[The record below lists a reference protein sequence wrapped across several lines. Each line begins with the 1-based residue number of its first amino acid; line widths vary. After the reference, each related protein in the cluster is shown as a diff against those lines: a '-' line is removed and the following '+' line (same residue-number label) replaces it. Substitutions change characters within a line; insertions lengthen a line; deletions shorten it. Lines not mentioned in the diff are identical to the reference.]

1 MLSTASRITQLFK
14 SLGSDFAKVEFIEFL
29 PDTGF
34 GEAGYML
41 HLKDGYSF
49 DPMAKDLTRF
59 IPASDINHDNRYC
72 TNHH

>member
-1 MLSTASRITQLFK
+1 MLSTASKITQLLK

-41 HLKDGYSF
+41 HLKTGIRSILWLMTLHALYLH
-49 DPMAKDLTRF
+49 LTCLRL
-59 IPASDINHDNRYC
+59 I
-72 TNHH
+72 T

>member
-1 MLSTASRITQLFK
+1 MKQLLK

-41 HLKDGYSF
+41 HLKRRVFVRPYG
-49 DPMAKDLTRF
+49 
-59 IPASDINHDNRYC
+59 
-72 TNHH
+72 

>member
-1 MLSTASRITQLFK
+1 MKKLLK

-49 DPMAKDLTRF
+49 DPMAKDRHSVYPC
-59 IPASDINHDNRYC
+59 I
-72 TNHH
+72 